1 MNPEYVKKVKKILK
15 KYNIPKDMIELELT
29 ETVFLDER
37 EKMISVMR
45 ELKSHDL
52 ILDID
57 DFGSG
62 YSSLNLLKDVPFDIL
77 KIDREFFSETSTSET
92 SMLILRKI
100 VEMADGLGVSCI
112 CEGVETKEQEIFL
125 KEIGCRYAQGYLYSK
140 PMPSKEFIDKYV
152 SK

>member
-1 MNPEYVKKVKKILK
+1 
-15 KYNIPKDMIELELT
+15 
-29 ETVFLDER
+29 
-37 EKMISVMR
+37 
-45 ELKSHDL
+45 
-52 ILDID
+52 
-57 DFGSG
+57 
-62 YSSLNLLKDVPFDIL
+62 
-77 KIDREFFSETSTSET
+77 
-92 SMLILRKI
+92 MLILRKI